1 MQRKH
6 FLFVHIMLTSTC
18 YLPMTMACSRS
29 SLSSRCTQSLIT

>member
-18 YLPMTMACSRS
+18 YLPMVCSRS
-29 SLSSRCTQSLIT
+29 SLSSRCTQLLIT